1 MATKA
6 RIENGIV
13 CEVLTAD
20 PFPPFHES
28 LTWVDC
34 GPEVVQGWTW
44 DGLRFA
50 APVTPGPTQ
59 ADIIQALTAALERMY
74 DAEAQSHRYDNRFT
88 CALRAGYPGPFQ
100 AEGLAFASW
109 MDACNAHGYQV
120 MAECEAGLRPIP
132 TEAEFL
138 AEMPVMVW
146 P

>member
-44 DGLRFA
+44 DGEAFA
-50 APVTPGPTQ
+50 APVIPAPAQ
-59 ADIIQALTAALERMY
+59 ADKIAALTAALEAMY
-74 DAEAQSHRYDNRFT
+74 DHEAQSRRYDNRFT

-109 MDACNAHGYQV
+109 MDACNAKAYAI
-120 MAECEAGLRPIP
+120 MADCLDGKRGEPSEEELLR
-132 TEAEFL
+132 
-138 AEMPVMVW
+138 EMPTMEW
-146 P
+146 

>member
-1 MATKA
+1 MRKA

-50 APVTPGPTQ
+50 APVPTSNQ
-59 ADIIQALTAALERMY
+59 ADTIRALTATLQGYLDR
-74 DAEAQSHRYDNRFT
+74 EAQTHGYDGILSLCSYAASTHPRF
-88 CALRAGYPGPFQ
+88 GK
-100 AEGLAFASW
+100 EGREGIKFR
-109 MDACNAHGYQV
+109 DAVWAYGYQV
-120 MAECEAGLRPIP
+120 LDDCEAGRRPVP
-132 TEAEFL
+132 TDEELL
-138 AEMPVMVW
+138 AGAPVLAW